1 MKEFFKYTLAT
12 VTGLVLFLLI
22 IGVLGV
28 MSLVGAIASGEATK
42 NVSDNTV
49 FVINLE
55 GALDERA
62 EEDILGKFTGNVSQ
76 AIGLDDMLSAIKKA
90 KENENI
96 KGIYIEAGMFSSDS
110 YASLQTMR
118 NALLDFKKSGK
129 WIVAY
134 GDIYTQSTY

>member
-22 IGVLGV
+22 IGILGV

-76 AIGLDDMLSAIKKA
+76 AIGLDDMLSAIKIGRA
-90 KENENI
+90 H
-96 KGIYIEAGMFSSDS
+96 
-110 YASLQTMR
+110 
-118 NALLDFKKSGK
+118 
-129 WIVAY
+129 V
-134 GDIYTQSTY
+134 